1 MNYIKIFVLTLIVW
15 FAQRS
20 IASKIPSD
28 FTSISTLLQSRI
40 KRDNDYEVKCHQSGT
55 GMYYFIIVYDTKILG
70 QIFLKMNIHNFK
82 YQMQVSNLKISSF
95 SCNKLYSPFFFFF
108 KFLRRII
115 FIFCCTNFTWRCD
128 TWFYEYHR
136 CWCYGYC
143 FGNW

>member
-55 GMYYFIIVYDTKILG
+55 GMYYFIIDCLWYKDIGPNLSKDEYPQF
-70 QIFLKMNIHNFK
+70 QIANASMQSKNFK
-82 YQMQVSNLKISSF
+82 PNKKSLVTTWQKCIRSPWLE
-95 SCNKLYSPFFFFF
+95 SCCLYSDCITTSVTIT
-108 KFLRRII
+108 RV
-115 FIFCCTNFTWRCD
+115 
-128 TWFYEYHR
+128 
-136 CWCYGYC
+136 
-143 FGNW
+143 

>member
-70 QIFLKMNIHNFK
+70 QIFLKMNIHYFK
-82 YQMQVSNLKISSF
+82 QQMQVSNLKISSF
-95 SCNKLYSPFFFFF
+95 SCNKLYSHFFF
-108 KFLRRII
+108 KFLQRII

-128 TWFYEYHR
+128 T
-136 CWCYGYC
+136 
-143 FGNW
+143 

>member
-70 QIFLKMNIHNFK
+70 QIFLKMNIDIHNFK
-82 YQMQVSNLKISSF
+82 
-95 SCNKLYSPFFFFF
+95 
-108 KFLRRII
+108 
-115 FIFCCTNFTWRCD
+115 
-128 TWFYEYHR
+128 
-136 CWCYGYC
+136 
-143 FGNW
+143 

>member
-70 QIFLKMNIHNFK
+70 QIFL
-82 YQMQVSNLKISSF
+82 
-95 SCNKLYSPFFFFF
+95 
-108 KFLRRII
+108 R
-115 FIFCCTNFTWRCD
+115 
-128 TWFYEYHR
+128 
-136 CWCYGYC
+136 
-143 FGNW
+143 